1 MCWTRSPT
9 RRARSISRPMPPAPA
24 TASGA
29 GRSSLR
35 FAWLAR
41 IIGSALALY
50 LRLVAATSRLSGEV
64 TRDQVV
70 LAAWH
75 EYNLVVLAV
84 ALKVRRDLPHASFS
98 TRGFRGTVIT
108 TILERFDVRV
118 LPLPDES
125 SRAESRDLALRLAR
139 LADAG
144 TSLVVTPD
152 GPFGPYRVAKPGALI
167 VARESGLAIQPWALG
182 ARPAFRLDR
191 RWDRHVVPLP
201 FSRLRVVSGERLR
214 VPDSGPLRP
223 SMALLQSALDRV
235 ATEVDA

>member
-1 MCWTRSPT
+1 
-9 RRARSISRPMPPAPA
+9 MPPAAA
-24 TASGA
+24 TGA
-29 GRSSLR
+29 GRSGVR
-35 FAWLAR
+35 FGWLAR
-41 IIGSALALY
+41 LIGSGLALY
-50 LRLVAATSRLSGEV
+50 LRLVAATSRLSGDV

-139 LADAG
+139 LAGAG

-167 VARESGLAIQPWALG
+167 VARESGLAIQPWAIS
-182 ARPAFRLDR
+182 ARPGFRLR
-191 RWDRHVVPLP
+191 GRWDRHLVPLP
-201 FSRLRVVSGERLR
+201 FGRLRVFGGERVALPER
-214 VPDSGPLRP
+214 GRLRP
-223 SMALLQSALDRV
+223 SVAALQVALDEV
-235 ATEVDA
+235 AARADA